1 MGPWLGLALPLIR
14 FYPSGR
20 DRQGWFSSL
29 SPPAGASCVTASLRG
44 QELPS
49 TRVFFAP

>member
-20 DRQGWFSSL
+20 DRQGWFSL
-29 SPPAGASCVTASLRG
+29 SPPAGASCAMASLRG

-49 TRVFFAP
+49 TRVFFVP